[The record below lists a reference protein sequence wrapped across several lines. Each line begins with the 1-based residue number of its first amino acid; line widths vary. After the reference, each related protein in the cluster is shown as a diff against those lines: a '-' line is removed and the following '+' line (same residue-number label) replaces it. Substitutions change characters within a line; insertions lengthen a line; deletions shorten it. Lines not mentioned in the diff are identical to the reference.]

1 MSRAFASVSRPTA
14 PLPEGLIDIQSYTGE
29 GYRPLVDYASWRVA
43 VLRAIDELRPE
54 RLDTMQRHDETDE
67 VFVLL
72 AGRCILFLGTG
83 DTRVESLHAVDMEP
97 FKLYTVKR
105 GVWHTHTLS
114 EDATVLIVE
123 NCDTHDGNSP
133 RCPLDAAQRAELV
146 LLTHQLWHTSQTAK

>member
-1 MSRAFASVSRPTA
+1 MSSSFASVSHLQA
-14 PLPEGLIDIQSYTGE
+14 PLPEELIDIQSYTGK

-54 RLDTMQRHDETDE
+54 RLDTMQRHDETNE
-67 VFVLL
+67 VFILL

-83 DTRVESLHAVDMEP
+83 DERVESIHAVDMEP

-123 NCDTHDGNSP
+123 NRDTHDGNSP
-133 RCPLDAAQRAELV
+133 RCPLSAAQQAELL
-146 LLTHQLWHTSQTAK
+146 LLTHQLWNTPQTAP